1 MRTPYVVTSF
11 CFAGSGILVF
21 AAVARVLHQLYA
33 LTGFFREAVIWG
45 TFELEE
51 SETKGKTSDS
61 RILKSADLF
70 VQTGL
75 YKTILISSNLCR

>member
-1 MRTPYVVTSF
+1 M
-11 CFAGSGILVF
+11 
-21 AAVARVLHQLYA
+21 YA
-33 LTGFFREAVIWG
+33 LTGFFREAVVWG

-61 RILKSADLF
+61 RKLESADLF

-75 YKTILISSNLCR
+75 